1 MQAKLQAEGVE
12 LLSAGLDEAPDAY
25 KDIRQVMADQ
35 SDLVITLAEFQPR
48 LVKMDA
54 GGHSRYSGDRSK
66 GKQNKRRKK

>member
-1 MQAKLQAEGVE
+1 
-12 LLSAGLDEAPDAY
+12 
-25 KDIRQVMADQ
+25 MADQ
-35 SDLVITLAEFQPR
+35 SDLVIALAEFQPR